1 MAENN
6 DVLEGEARRELE
18 QHFGVEGAKD
28 HDELD
33 PPVPGR
39 KGRVLAA
46 CACILG
52 TWFVV
57 KDGAQV
63 VSRASNPACP
73 VIWERARMRAHVLP
87 RRHARVL
94 LSPACVQSPPV
105 QSPHTTAQKTG
116 NEVCER
122 LAYYGIQTN
131 MGLYLKNYAGYPA
144 DQASQLLQ
152 GARLCVCS
160 GLFLFGAS
168 ACCCRL
174 LMVQLRRQPLVGLAP
189 FALPGVLPNAL

>member
-1 MAENN
+1 
-6 DVLEGEARRELE
+6 
-18 QHFGVEGAKD
+18 
-28 HDELD
+28 
-33 PPVPGR
+33 
-39 KGRVLAA
+39 
-46 CACILG
+46 
-52 TWFVV
+52 
-57 KDGAQV
+57 
-63 VSRASNPACP
+63 
-73 VIWERARMRAHVLP
+73 MRAHVRAAAP
-87 RRHARVL
+87 PHARAVVTGL
-94 LSPACVQSPPV
+94 RSISHPPFTL
-105 QSPHTTAQKTG
+105 HTKRRTTG

-160 GLFLFGAS
+160 GVFLFGAS